1 MVHFNRF
8 LPLLILTGLLF
19 GQSLGEL
26 ILEKDG
32 EQVTIPKVDWVVAV
46 NSQDSDIFVG
56 GELLGVNAHGYILI
70 VYTDL
75 LDTLL
80 FLKGGNILVGRNDF
94 ILTRESA
101 IDWERSIAI
110 QDIGVLY
117 HGNYKRTSKYKRQ
130 GARYGGAVALGI
142 GILSGIGIIDEP
154 FINDNLS
161 AAELRRFLFGIITT
175 GIFTVPAG
183 AAIGF
188 IQGKV
193 AEGKAV
199 EYIIGPDD
207 WQIVHE

>member
-1 MVHFNRF
+1 MNNQRTLLLGIIITAVAILFVETGVIQFNNQGINAQTE
-8 LPLLILTGLLF
+8 L
-19 GQSLGEL
+19 SEL

-32 EQVTIPKVDWVVAV
+32 ERVTISKGDWVIAI
-46 NSQDSDIFVG
+46 NAANSDIFGG
-56 GELLGVNAHGYILI
+56 GELLGVTAEG
-70 VYTDL
+70 
-75 LDTLL
+75 
-80 FLKGGNILVGRNDF
+80 

-101 IDWERSIAI
+101 KDLERSIAI

-117 HGNYKRTSKYKRQ
+117 HGNYKRTSKYIRQ
-130 GARYGGAVALGI
+130 GVRSGGAVALGI
-142 GILSGIGIIDEP
+142 GILLGIDVATEGLLDAGGGAP
-154 FINDNLS
+154 ALGLLCVPVGTVF
-161 AAELRRFLFGIITT
+161 F

-207 WQIVHE
+207 WQFVLEQPPVSY

>member
-1 MVHFNRF
+1 MIAIN
-8 LPLLILTGLLF
+8 
-19 GQSLGEL
+19 
-26 ILEKDG
+26 
-32 EQVTIPKVDWVVAV
+32 AA
-46 NSQDSDIFVG
+46 NSDIFGG
-56 GELLGVNAHGYILI
+56 GELLGVTAEG
-70 VYTDL
+70 
-75 LDTLL
+75 
-80 FLKGGNILVGRNDF
+80 

-101 IDWERSIAI
+101 KDLERSIAI

>member
-1 MVHFNRF
+1 MNNQRTLLLGIIITAVAILFVETGVIQFNNQGINAQTE
-8 LPLLILTGLLF
+8 L
-19 GQSLGEL
+19 SEL

-32 EQVTIPKVDWVVAV
+32 ERVTISKGDWVIAI
-46 NSQDSDIFVG
+46 NAANSDIFGG
-56 GELLGVNAHGYILI
+56 GELLGVTAEG
-70 VYTDL
+70 
-75 LDTLL
+75 
-80 FLKGGNILVGRNDF
+80 

-101 IDWERSIAI
+101 KDLERSIAI

>member
-1 MVHFNRF
+1 MNNQRTLLLGIIITAVAILFVETGVIQFNNQGINAQTE
-8 LPLLILTGLLF
+8 L
-19 GQSLGEL
+19 SEL

-32 EQVTIPKVDWVVAV
+32 ERVTIPKGDWMIAV
-46 NSQDSDIFVG
+46 NSVNSDIFGG
-56 GELLGVNAHGYILI
+56 GELLGVTAEG
-70 VYTDL
+70 
-75 LDTLL
+75 
-80 FLKGGNILVGRNDF
+80 

-101 IDWERSIAI
+101 KDLERSIAI

>member
-1 MVHFNRF
+1 MNNQRTLLLGIIITAVAILFVETGVIQFNNQGINAQTE
-8 LPLLILTGLLF
+8 L
-19 GQSLGEL
+19 SEL

-32 EQVTIPKVDWVVAV
+32 ERVTISKGDWVIAI
-46 NSQDSDIFVG
+46 NAANSDIFGG
-56 GELLGVNAHGYILI
+56 GELLGVTAEG
-70 VYTDL
+70 
-75 LDTLL
+75 
-80 FLKGGNILVGRNDF
+80 

-101 IDWERSIAI
+101 KDLERSIAI

-117 HGNYKRTSKYKRQ
+117 HGNYKRTSKYIWQ
-130 GARYGGAVALGI
+130 GVRYGGAVALGI
-142 GILSGIGIIDEP
+142 GILLGIEVATEGLLDAGGGATAMGLLCVP
-154 FINDNLS
+154 VGTVF
-161 AAELRRFLFGIITT
+161 F

-207 WQIVHE
+207 WQFVLEQPPVSY